1 MGSTNNDHYFLADG
15 GKMGELIRSK
25 DWSKTSLGH
34 PDTWSPSLQ
43 TIISVVLNNPF
54 AMYIAW
60 GEDFTQLYNDAF
72 RPILGSTKHPE
83 ALGISSEITFAE
95 IWETISPMFAE
106 VMKGKPVS
114 YPYLKLSINRN
125 GFDEECYFNFS
136 YSPIKKENGE
146 VGGILVTVIE
156 TTEKFKAI
164 EALGESELK
173 VRQLIENA
181 PFPIAVYVG
190 KEMIVELANESIILL
205 WGKGNDVIGKSFKD
219 ILPELDNQL
228 VFEQINTV
236 RKTGKPFHTKNT
248 PLDLTIDGKLRTHYF
263 NYSLTPLYDING
275 EIYGVMNTGVD
286 LTDLNLAK
294 KKIEESERNLQSM
307 VLQSPIGICVLD
319 AETLIS
325 EIVNDSFLTVARK
338 SYEEVAGKHYW
349 DAFIEV
355 KSTYEA
361 ELQKVIKSGKPF
373 YANEVGI
380 KIRRQNTE
388 ATVYFTFVYAPLK
401 NIEGKVSKVAIWVL
415 DNTHQVTAR
424 QKIEEADKRF
434 RNTVKQAPV
443 GITILRGSN
452 YLVEVANET
461 YLKLVGKEHDS
472 FVGKP
477 LFESLPEVEEIVSPL
492 LKNVLATGIPYHG
505 NELSVPVSR
514 YDKPEIFYFDFLY
527 HPLKEDDG
535 SISGILVTVTDV
547 SEKVEAR
554 KKIELNEERLNIIV
568 EASELG
574 TWELNLKTRDFEYSS
589 RYYEV
594 ITGQTKSIKLSHQEI
609 VKHLH
614 PDDLPIREKAFTEAM
629 INGFIHYEA
638 RVLWDDQS
646 IHWVEARGKVFYDS
660 DHQPEK
666 LLGTIRDITDEK
678 NHQQELEESEKRFRN
693 LLMQSPVPKAILKG
707 ENMTIEIANLALLK
721 NIWRRKASDIL
732 GKNIFEVF
740 PELKSQKYAQLLQEV
755 FTTGKV
761 HSESE
766 SLLYLKDG
774 KHEHKLYIDYEY
786 APMLEADYTIS
797 GIKITIID
805 VTEKV
810 ETRKKIEESEKK
822 FRSLTES
829 IPQLIWETDE
839 KGNALFASG
848 KWLKYTGVQPN
859 KEISWKTIIHP
870 NDLEENMKVWTNS
883 LTTRKVYK
891 SDVRLKSIN
900 GGYRWYSVIG
910 EPVFDKDNKIIK
922 WVGAFTDIQTEKAF
936 THELE
941 KQVAERTKELEQ
953 YNIDLEKMNK
963 ELQSFAYISSHD
975 LQEPLRKIQTFA
987 TQIIEKE
994 SQNLSESGKDKFQR
1008 MQNAAQR
1015 MQTLINDLLSYS
1027 RTSTQERVFEKIDF
1041 CEIIDEVKEDL
1052 REELDAKSASIECE
1066 KTNVISIIP
1075 FQFRQLLYNLISNS
1089 LKFSKPDTDTVI
1101 KITSEIKPGDHFN
1114 NPALDE
1120 HQNYCHIIVSDNGI
1134 GFDQEYNTKIFEV
1147 FQRLHGREQYNG
1159 TGIGLAIVKK
1169 IVENHYGII
1178 TAKGEK
1184 NIGATFNIYI
1194 PVN

>member
-15 GKMGELIRSK
+15 GKMGELIRAK
-25 DWSKTSLGH
+25 DWSKTSLGN

-60 GEDFTQLYNDAF
+60 GDDFTQLYNDSF
-72 RPILGSTKHPE
+72 LPILGSSKHPE
-83 ALGISSEITFAE
+83 ALGIGAEITFSE

-106 VMKGKPVS
+106 VMKGKAVS
-114 YPYLKLSINRN
+114 HPYLKLILNRN

-190 KEMIVELANESIILL
+190 KEMIIELANESIISL
-205 WGKGNDVIGKSFKD
+205 WGKGDEVIGKSFKAL
-219 ILPELDNQL
+219 LPELDNQL

-236 RKTGKPFHTKNT
+236 LETGQSFHTKNT

-349 DAFIEV
+349 DAFAEV
-355 KSTYEA
+355 KSTYES

-373 YANEVGI
+373 YANEIEI
-380 KIRRQNTE
+380 KITRQNTE
-388 ATVYFTFVYAPLK
+388 ETVYFTFVYAPLK

-415 DNTHQVTAR
+415 DNTHQVIAR

-472 FVGKP
+472 FVGKS

-492 LKNVLATGIPYHG
+492 LKNVLLTGIPYHG
-505 NELSVPVSR
+505 NELPVPVSR

-527 HPLKEDDG
+527 HPLKEEDG

-574 TWELNLKTRDFEYSS
+574 TWELNLKTKDFEYSQ
-589 RYYEV
+589 RYFEV
-594 ITGQTKSIKLSHQEI
+594 ITGQPKKAELSYYEL
-609 VKHLH
+609 VKYLH
-614 PDDLPIREKAFTEAM
+614 PDDLPIREKAYVEAM
-629 INGFIHYEA
+629 INGYIYYEA
-638 RVLWDDQS
+638 RLIWNDKS
-646 IHWVEARGKVFYDS
+646 IRWVEARGKVFYDS

-666 LLGTIRDITDEK
+666 LLGTVRDITDEK
-678 NHQQELEESEKRFRN
+678 NHQQELEESEKRFRT

-707 ENMTIEIANLALLK
+707 ENMIIEIANLALLK
-721 NIWRRKASDIL
+721 NIWRRKESDVL

-755 FTTGKV
+755 FTTGIV

-766 SLLYLKDG
+766 SPLYLNDG
-774 KHEHKLYIDYEY
+774 KHEHKLYVDYEY
-786 APMLEADYTIS
+786 APMLESDNTIS

-848 KWLKYTGVQPN
+848 KWQKYTGIQPN
-859 KEISWKTIIHP
+859 KETSWKTIIHP
-870 NDLEENMKVWTNS
+870 NDLEENIKVWTKS
-883 LTTRKVYK
+883 LTTGSVYK
-891 SDVRLKSIN
+891 ADVRLKSTN

-1027 RTSTQERVFEKIDF
+1027 RTSTQERIFEKIDF
-1041 CEIIDEVKEDL
+1041 CEIVDEVKEDL
-1052 REELDAKSASIECE
+1052 REELEAQKASIECD
-1066 KTNVISIIP
+1066 KTSIISIIP

-1089 LKFSKPDTDTVI
+1089 LKFSKPDIDTVI
-1101 KITSEIKPGDHFN
+1101 KITSEIKMGDSFDI
-1114 NPALDE
+1114 PALD
-1120 HQNYCHIIVSDNGI
+1120 QNQKYCHISVSDNGI